1 MVAGQVQCV
10 GLVWNQGESLILALL
25 WSGDDGAPN
34 VMPLPRGI
42 AEDSSTATYST
53 VLHLWVKA
61 SLLWPT
67 MVVYVD
73 VTFLVEGDVPMAIY
87 VPDAT
92 LSSPCPL
99 HPLLS
104 LSFLVCASLLL
115 APLLGET
122 GVCTKI

>member
-1 MVAGQVQCV
+1 MWPIAAAAGGRPSPACQVR
-10 GLVWNQGESLILALL
+10 LESRRKPYLALL
-25 WSGDDGAPN
+25 WSSDNGTPG

-104 LSFLVCASLLL
+104 LSFL
-115 APLLGET
+115 
-122 GVCTKI
+122 GVCLPVPCSPLG